1 MQQQV
6 TVIAVEKHDAIVHG
20 HRASACGGCVGK
32 SSCSTMGS
40 WTERVI
46 ELRLKN
52 SLGAHVGDHLLL
64 EVPDSAVM
72 KIAFRLYALPMLA
85 FVLAGLGM
93 QTLAIWMLWPEVEAI
108 AALAGF
114 AAVLLYYVWYK
125 IYLSSHQNGLDVRM
139 LRVIE
144 TATCDASNM
153 QSQNKAVSA
162 SH

>member
-6 TVIAVEKHDAIVHG
+6 TVIAVEKRDAIVRG

-32 SSCSTMGS
+32 TSCSTMGS
-40 WTERVI
+40 WTERFI
-46 ELRLKN
+46 ELRVKN
-52 SLGAHVGDHLLL
+52 SVGAHVGDHVLL

-85 FVLAGLGM
+85 FVLAGLVT
-93 QTLAIWMLWPEVEAI
+93 QTVATWMGWPEVEAI

-125 IYLSSHQNGLDVRM
+125 TYLSNHQNGLDVRM
-139 LRVIE
+139 LRVLHCAAPNE
-144 TATCDASNM
+144 TSTEIPGSQIPASD
-153 QSQNKAVSA
+153 
-162 SH
+162 